1 MELSVV
7 LTCLNQEKVLQWSVE
22 TIRDILNKNKVEY
35 EIIIVDD
42 GSTDSTY
49 IVMNELKKKYKN
61 IRLLKH
67 NYNLGRGKA
76 VSNGFKIAGGK
87 FVGFLDTDLE
97 LHPRYIP
104 MFLKDLVSAPAGP
117 SSGWQEEFLKELK
130 KGYDVVVYHRKYKHN
145 MQGLIRA
152 ITSYSYNFL
161 VRLILNV
168 NLKDTES
175 GFKFF
180 DREKVL
186 PLLDSIRE
194 ERWFWDTEIMI
205 RSYLKG
211 LKIKEIP
218 LIYIPNKE
226 GGSTVRIFSDSL
238 DFFKKL
244 IKFRK
249 IVVKLRNNSNQS

>member
-104 MFLKDLVSAPAGP
+104 MFLK
-117 SSGWQEEFLKELK
+117 ELK

-186 PLLDSIRE
+186 PLLDSIKE